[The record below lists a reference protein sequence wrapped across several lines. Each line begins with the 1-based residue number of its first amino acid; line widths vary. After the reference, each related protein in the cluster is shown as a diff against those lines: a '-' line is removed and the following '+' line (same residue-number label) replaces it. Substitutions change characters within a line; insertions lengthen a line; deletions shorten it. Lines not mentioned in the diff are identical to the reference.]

1 MFDSLIIRYTELR
14 VSHRTELDCPEGY
27 GRLHP
32 AIAWEEWVAWKWYLG
47 GSLDWLMFRYHLIP
61 VVRRLVCAT
70 WCAHLEMIRG
80 PWSPVRGETFEI
92 SWERSP
98 HPERQGMSRPAAGH
112 LWWL

>member
-14 VSHRTELDCPEGY
+14 VCHRTDIDCPEGY

-47 GSLDWLMFRYHLIP
+47 GFLDRLMFRCHLIP

-80 PWSPVRGETFEI
+80 PWSPVRQDVIEI
-92 SWERSP
+92 SWDRSP
-98 HPERQGMSRPAAGH
+98 HPERRGRE
-112 LWWL
+112 